1 MEQVRQSQMIMLQ
14 MKEYKKIMKKDISKG
29 LKLWLW
35 FNFIVNLVG
44 AVKTLYYMPNASV
57 VADYYG
63 YGNDFVTVYILLT
76 VVEIIIT
83 VSIAVLGLA
92 RKKAALIVMVIASIA
107 GLILNIN
114 LCNIIG
120 EFTAENNAKM
130 VISSLIVPFITFIFA
145 CGDIYDGIID

>member
-1 MEQVRQSQMIMLQ
+1 

-57 VADYYG
+57 VADYFG

-92 RKKAALIVMVIASIA
+92 RKKAALIVIVIASIA

-145 CGDIYDGIID
+145 SGDIYDGIID

>member
-1 MEQVRQSQMIMLQ
+1 
-14 MKEYKKIMKKDISKG
+14 MKKDISKG

-35 FNFIVNLVG
+35 FNFIVNLVV
-44 AVKTLYYMPNASV
+44 AVKTLYYMQNAFV
-57 VADYYG
+57 VAYYYG
-63 YGNDFVTVYILLT
+63 YGNDFVTVYVLLT
-76 VVEIIIT
+76 IVEIIIT
-83 VSIAVLGLA
+83 ISIAVLGLA

-120 EFTAENNAKM
+120 EFTAENNVRM

-145 CGDIYDGIID
+145 SGDMYDGIID

>member
-1 MEQVRQSQMIMLQ
+1 

-145 CGDIYDGIID
+145 SGDIYDGIIE

>member
-1 MEQVRQSQMIMLQ
+1 
-14 MKEYKKIMKKDISKG
+14 MKKDISKG

-145 CGDIYDGIID
+145 SGDIYDGIID

>member
-1 MEQVRQSQMIMLQ
+1 
-14 MKEYKKIMKKDISKG
+14 MKKDISKG

-120 EFTAENNAKM
+120 EFTAENNVRM

-145 CGDIYDGIID
+145 SGDMYDGIID

>member
-1 MEQVRQSQMIMLQ
+1 
-14 MKEYKKIMKKDISKG
+14 MKKDISKG

-120 EFTAENNAKM
+120 EFTAENNAKKAQCQA
-130 VISSLIVPFITFIFA
+130 L
-145 CGDIYDGIID
+145 

>member
-1 MEQVRQSQMIMLQ
+1 
-14 MKEYKKIMKKDISKG
+14 MKEYNKIMKKDISKG

-120 EFTAENNAKM
+120 EFTAENNVRM

-145 CGDIYDGIID
+145 SGDMYDGIID

>member
-1 MEQVRQSQMIMLQ
+1 
-14 MKEYKKIMKKDISKG
+14 MKKDISKG

-92 RKKAALIVMVIASIA
+92 RKKAALIVMVLASIA

-145 CGDIYDGIID
+145 SGDIYDGIID